1 MLPSPP
7 TARSDESIQNQVGLG
22 TFDLC
27 ETKSGEQDCLLSS
40 QGISGSGLGGV
51 FLPLN
56 SVVPK
61 ITFAGSEADVDI
73 LVNNIAARCT
83 EGKVTFLPGQNAV
96 RVDNIACN
104 WIVIGNV
111 IASVTLEL
119 DWVEESGAFG
129 GRYTIQYSGTG
140 NCAGSG
146 HFRAE
151 SQET

>member
-7 TARSDESIQNQVGLG
+7 TARSDEPIETMVDRG

-27 ETKSGEQDCLLSS
+27 ETGLGRQECLPGST
-40 QGISGSGLGGV
+40 GISARGLGGL

-61 ITFAGSEADVDI
+61 VTFTGLEADVDI

-83 EGKVTFLPGQNAV
+83 EGKVTFLPDQNAV
-96 RVDNIACN
+96 RVGNIACN

-119 DWVEESGAFG
+119 DWVEAPDAFG

-140 NCAGSG
+140 NGAGSG
-146 HFRAE
+146 RFRAE
-151 SQET
+151 NQGN